1 MSWFSSIFRII
12 ISECLLK
19 PSTWKKTYHNWTPC
33 WNPISKVAF
42 LLLDSRILIFTI
54 AGIFQDVIG
63 MQKSKEPP
71 SPSIPQ
77 SYRVFHNL
85 PQCHFQDVTPLPAF
99 VCPIKTVPKNSL
111 DLWTNL
117 VYVCVR
123 QVVLVQFYT
132 IFQVDV
138 SLKGIVV
145 LLENRKL
152 ALNKSNQSS
161 CQYDTCLGHCS
172 KRYLDSGYI

>member
-1 MSWFSSIFRII
+1 MSF
-12 ISECLLK
+12 ETLYM
-19 PSTWKKTYHNWTPC
+19 KKTYHNSTPC

-42 LLLDSRILIFTI
+42 LLLDSGILIFTI

-117 VYVCVR
+117 VSVCVCKTSSTS
-123 QVVLVQFYT
+123 T
-132 IFQVDV
+132 I
-138 SLKGIVV
+138 LYHI
-145 LLENRKL
+145 
-152 ALNKSNQSS
+152 SS
-161 CQYDTCLGHCS
+161 GCFPKRHCS
-172 KRYLDSGYI
+172 FARK

>member
-1 MSWFSSIFRII
+1 MK
-12 ISECLLK
+12 E
-19 PSTWKKTYHNWTPC
+19 KTYHNSTPFG
-33 WNPISKVAF
+33 NAISKVAF
-42 LLLDSRILIFTI
+42 LLLDSGILIFTI

-117 VYVCVR
+117 VSVYICKTSR
-123 QVVLVQFYT
+123 SST
-132 IFQVDV
+132 I
-138 SLKGIVV
+138 LYHI
-145 LLENRKL
+145 
-152 ALNKSNQSS
+152 SS
-161 CQYDTCLGHCS
+161 GCFPKRHCS
-172 KRYLDSGYI
+172 FVRK

>member
-1 MSWFSSIFRII
+1 M
-12 ISECLLK
+12 K
-19 PSTWKKTYHNWTPC
+19 KAHHNSTPF

-54 AGIFQDVIG
+54 AGEFHDVIG

-117 VYVCVR
+117 VSVYVT

>member
-1 MSWFSSIFRII
+1 MSWFSSIFRLI

-19 PSTWKKTYHNWTPC
+19 PSTWKKNLPQF
-33 WNPISKVAF
+33 NPIWESHF
-42 LLLDSRILIFTI
+42 QSGFSSLSRILIFTI

-117 VYVCVR
+117 VSVYVCNTSSTS
-123 QVVLVQFYT
+123 T
-132 IFQVDV
+132 I
-138 SLKGIVV
+138 LYHI
-145 LLENRKL
+145 
-152 ALNKSNQSS
+152 SS
-161 CQYDTCLGHCS
+161 GCFPKRHCS
-172 KRYLDSGYI
+172 FARK

>member
-1 MSWFSSIFRII
+1 MSF
-12 ISECLLK
+12 ETLYMK
-19 PSTWKKTYHNWTPC
+19 EKTYHNSTPFG
-33 WNPISKVAF
+33 NAISKVAF
-42 LLLDSRILIFTI
+42 LLLDSGILIFTI

-117 VYVCVR
+117 VSVYVCK
-123 QVVLVQFYT
+123 T
-132 IFQVDV
+132 
-138 SLKGIVV
+138 
-145 LLENRKL
+145 
-152 ALNKSNQSS
+152 SS
-161 CQYDTCLGHCS
+161 SSKILYHISRGCFPKRHCS
-172 KRYLDSGYI
+172 FARK

>member
-1 MSWFSSIFRII
+1 M
-12 ISECLLK
+12 
-19 PSTWKKTYHNWTPC
+19 KKTRYISTPF

-54 AGIFQDVIG
+54 AGIFKDVIG

-71 SPSIPQ
+71 SSSIPQ

-85 PQCHFQDVTPLPAF
+85 PQCHFQDVTPLPSF

-117 VYVCVR
+117 VSVYVR
-123 QVVLVQFYT
+123 QVVLFYT

>member
-1 MSWFSSIFRII
+1 MFVQYRFANIRKR
-12 ISECLLK
+12 LDQLK
-19 PSTWKKTYHNWTPC
+19 KK
-33 WNPISKVAF
+33 
-42 LLLDSRILIFTI
+42 DSGILIFTI

-85 PQCHFQDVTPLPAF
+85 PQCHFQDVTLLPAF
-99 VCPIKTVPKNSL
+99 VCPIKTVPENSL

-117 VYVCVR
+117 VSVYVT
-123 QVVLVQFYT
+123 QVVLVQFYA

-138 SLKGIVV
+138 S
-145 LLENRKL
+145 
-152 ALNKSNQSS
+152 
-161 CQYDTCLGHCS
+161 
-172 KRYLDSGYI
+172 

>member
-1 MSWFSSIFRII
+1 MSFETLYMKKNLPQFNPIWESHFQSGFSS
-12 ISECLLK
+12 L
-19 PSTWKKTYHNWTPC
+19 
-33 WNPISKVAF
+33 
-42 LLLDSRILIFTI
+42 SRILIFTI

-117 VYVCVR
+117 VSVYVCNTSSTS
-123 QVVLVQFYT
+123 T
-132 IFQVDV
+132 I
-138 SLKGIVV
+138 LYHI
-145 LLENRKL
+145 
-152 ALNKSNQSS
+152 SS
-161 CQYDTCLGHCS
+161 GCFPKRHCS
-172 KRYLDSGYI
+172 FARK

>member
-1 MSWFSSIFRII
+1 MKKKPTTIQPHFGIPFPKWLFFSQQNSHF
-12 ISECLLK
+12 
-19 PSTWKKTYHNWTPC
+19 HHC
-33 WNPISKVAF
+33 WH
-42 LLLDSRILIFTI
+42 
-54 AGIFQDVIG
+54 FQDVIG

-117 VYVCVR
+117 VSVYVR
-123 QVVLVQFYT
+123 QVELVQFYT